1 MRKYLKIL
9 SVAMLVAVCAIAL
22 AFAGCSDKAGSVK
35 KAFEKEGY
43 TVTEVKAED
52 SDILKS
58 LLSEE
63 EQEEISKYSVI
74 QCSKKDGLS
83 SASVT
88 VVVFPSA
95 DKIKEVLGDD
105 QYDKAVESGFINV
118 NCYLVL
124 PLSLSPDKIVEIFKN
139 A

>member
-1 MRKYLKIL
+1 MKKYLKTL
-9 SVAMLVAVCAIAL
+9 SIAMLVAVCAIVV
-22 AFAGCSDKAGSVK
+22 AFAGCSDKAGSIK
-35 KAFEKEGY
+35 KAFEKDGY

-52 SDILKS
+52 SDVLKG

-63 EQEEISKYSVI
+63 EQKDISKYSVI

-83 SASVT
+83 SASAT
-88 VVVFPSA
+88 VIVFPSA
-95 DKIKEVLGDD
+95 DKIKEVLGSDI
-105 QYDKAVESGFINV
+105 YDSAVESGYVNG

-124 PLSLSPDKIVEIFKN
+124 PVSLSPDKIVKIFKN